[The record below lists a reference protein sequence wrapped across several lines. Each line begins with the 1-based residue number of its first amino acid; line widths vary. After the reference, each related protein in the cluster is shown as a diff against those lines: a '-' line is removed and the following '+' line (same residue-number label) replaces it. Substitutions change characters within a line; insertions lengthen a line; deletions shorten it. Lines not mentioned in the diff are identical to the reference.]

1 MSSYCV
7 ATYRCYDDKAEFHK
21 KAQSIAVGLTV
32 GSWTE
37 LPAAKQKEMEKHL
50 GQVLSVQVTEASDNA
65 DGAAGRYADI
75 RIAYPDIN
83 FSADIPALLVTVFG
97 KLSMDGKIK
106 LIDLQFSPSFLSG
119 FGGPKFG
126 IAGVRGLLGVHDR
139 PLLMSI
145 FKSVVGHD
153 LEELSHQFYGQA
165 AGGVDLIKDDEILF
179 ENPLTPLEKR
189 VEACMAAAGR
199 AQAVTGQK
207 LLYAVNVTGPASKLA
222 DQAKKAIAAGANAIL
237 FNVLAY
243 GFDTLRELSADPDI
257 HVPIAAHPAMAGAL
271 YPSPHYG
278 ISASVLLG
286 KLMRLCGADLV
297 LFPSPYGS
305 VVMPKEEN
313 MAIRHALVTDK
324 LDEDYVYRAPG
335 GADHSPPPL
344 LRSSFPVPSAGIH
357 PGLVPWIIRDFGTD
371 VVVNAGGGIHGHPLG
386 TAAGGQAFRQA
397 IDAVMNGVALAE
409 YAESHPELGAAIE
422 RWGAKP

>member
-1 MSSYCV
+1 MNYCV
-7 ATYRCYDDKAEFHK
+7 ATYRCHDDKADFHK
-21 KAQSIAVGLTV
+21 KAHSIAIGLTV

-50 GQVLSVQVTEASDNA
+50 GVVLSVDVFEPSGSA
-65 DGAAGRYADI
+65 DGSGRYADI

-83 FSADIPALLVTVFG
+83 FSHDIPALLITVFG

-106 LIDLQFSPSFLSG
+106 LIDLHFSPSFLSS
-119 FGGPKFG
+119 FAGPKFG
-126 IAGVRGLLGVHDR
+126 IGGIRELLGVQDR

-153 LEELSHQFYGQA
+153 LEELGRQFYGQA

-179 ENPLTPLEKR
+179 ENPLTPIEKR
-189 VEACMAAAGR
+189 VQTCMEAARR
-199 AQAVTGQK
+199 AETVTGQK
-207 LLYAVNVTGPASKLA
+207 LLYAVNITGPASKLA
-222 DQAKKAIAAGANAIL
+222 EQAKKAIAAGANALL

-257 HVPIAAHPAMAGAL
+257 SVPIAAHPALSGAM

-313 MAIRHALVTDK
+313 MAIRHALVTDELAK
-324 LDEDYVYRAPG
+324 DYVYLSPGQAGSEAPI
-335 GADHSPPPL
+335 A
-344 LRSSFPVPSAGIH
+344 LRESFPVPSAGIH
-357 PGLVPWIIRDFGTD
+357 PGLVPWIIRDFGVD

-397 IDAVMNGVALAE
+397 IDAVMGGVTLE
-409 YAESHPELGAAIE
+409 DYGRTHPELQAATQL
-422 RWGAKP
+422 WGAKQ